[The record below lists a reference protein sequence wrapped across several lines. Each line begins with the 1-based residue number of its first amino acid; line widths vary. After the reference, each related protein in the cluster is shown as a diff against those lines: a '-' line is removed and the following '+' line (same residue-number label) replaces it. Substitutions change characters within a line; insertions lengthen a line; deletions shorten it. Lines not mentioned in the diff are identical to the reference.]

1 MEILAE
7 KVIYT
12 FNGYWFVAIC
22 CTILVVMV
30 VAIICICEDEPSIWD
45 KIAISSTLIVMIFFI
60 VLGADYSFNHPVMEY
75 KVRFVE
81 KIDMEEFLDTYEI
94 RDKDGNIIT
103 IRCLEPSASSEEAI
117 N

>member
-22 CTILVVMV
+22 CAILAGIGAV
-30 VAIICICEDEPSIWD
+30 IICICENEPSIWG
-45 KIAISSTLIVMIFFI
+45 KIVIGSLIVMICFMA
-60 VLGADYSFNHPVMEY
+60 LGGDYSFNHPVMEY
-75 KVRFVE
+75 KVRFVG

-94 RDKDGNIIT
+94 RGVWNLARQAKRSQI
-103 IRCLEPSASSEEAI
+103 EV
-117 N
+117 